1 MKNKKEI
8 LWSVLAK
15 YDGISEFTSFC
26 DSVSKFIQEK
36 QNGDDV
42 VKIFQSLDLIDK
54 SDKSKIDK
62 TIGNDIDSFLFSL

>member
-26 DSVSKFIQEK
+26 DSVSKFIQDR
-36 QNGDDV
+36 QNGDDMIKV
-42 VKIFQSLDLIDK
+42 FQGLDLIDK
-54 SDKSKIDK
+54 SDKNKINK
-62 TIGNDIDSFLFSL
+62 TIGNDIDSFLFSV

>member
-15 YDGISEFTSFC
+15 YDGVSEFNSFC
-26 DSVSKFIQEK
+26 DSVSKFIQDT
-36 QNGDDV
+36 QNGNDV
-42 VKIFQSLDLIDK
+42 IKVFQGLDLIDK
-54 SDKSKIDK
+54 SDKNKINE